1 MSRSKLAV
9 LFLVAGATQGCGERV
24 ESNRLEQGL
33 LGPLVMETAAGKI
46 ESVELDIEFVSL
58 ETGSFSGRLCYDADA
73 DGQFDAMVP
82 IEPHLAHWNGGT
94 LPERWS
100 CPQTL
105 DGTYRFR
112 FDREEQGLTED
123 ETAALRIFVGMKS
136 GGCFYLEARDGAA
149 DATSSVRSWSVS
161 TRCAQ

>member
-1 MSRSKLAV
+1 MSRSKFAA
-9 LFLVAGATQGCGERV
+9 LFLVACATQGCGERI
-24 ESNRLEQGL
+24 ESSRFEQGL
-33 LGPLVMETAAGKI
+33 LGPLVIETAAGKI

-73 DGQFDAMVP
+73 DGQIDATAP
-82 IEPHLAHWNGGT
+82 IEPHLAHWSGGT

-105 DGTYRFR
+105 DGAYRFR

-123 ETAALRIFVGMKS
+123 ETAALAVFVGMEA
-136 GGCFYLEARDGAA
+136 GGSFYLEARDGAA

-161 TRCAQ
+161 TR